1 MRCERKGIQ
10 LHNQLAPCS
19 NCESDV
25 DAGCRSDALS
35 HPFLFGLKR
44 YPSGLKVSGMDSSAE
59 DQAEMPI
66 ERRGSSLYDSTE
78 GRLLDQLY
86 KELLVLPSRINH
98 ASIGAAEIP
107 DMYAKV

>member
-1 MRCERKGIQ
+1 
-10 LHNQLAPCS
+10 
-19 NCESDV
+19 
-25 DAGCRSDALS
+25 
-35 HPFLFGLKR
+35 
-44 YPSGLKVSGMDSSAE
+44 
-59 DQAEMPI
+59 MPI

>member
-1 MRCERKGIQ
+1 
-10 LHNQLAPCS
+10 LHNQLAPFS

-44 YPSGLKVSGMDSSAE
+44 
-59 DQAEMPI
+59 
-66 ERRGSSLYDSTE
+66 SLTFP
-78 GRLLDQLY
+78 G
-86 KELLVLPSRINH
+86 INH
-98 ASIGAAEIP
+98 ASISAAEIP